1 MHVSAA
7 GAGFP
12 TLPNLKYGEGDAISL
27 AVAVTGQAAGV
38 TYTATG
44 LPASVRV
51 DNENFTDGTG
61 THSRGVLRG
70 TFRTGVAGTD
80 PATSGSGYQGD
91 EGVYTIQ
98 VRASDG
104 SVSNTFTLDVGRW
117 GSGDV
122 FVGGGNYTYQVY
134 SASSQFKYDVKV
146 GDPLTTAGFT
156 TGCAV
161 NWHTGEVWA
170 TNFEN
175 NVDVILRH
183 AGSAATPY
191 TDRSRTVSTLRSVV
205 GGLYPVPAPIRSC
218 RVRRSAPA

>member
-1 MHVSAA
+1 MPAFP
-7 GAGFP
+7 GAMRTSSTRVDPAIFHARACS
-12 TLPNLKYGEGDAISL
+12 LPPEPMTSTRMGTSSMTEM
-27 AVAVTGQAAGV
+27 THAGV
-38 TYTATG
+38 NHRHA
-44 LPASVRV
+44 
-51 DNENFTDGTG
+51 
-61 THSRGVLRG
+61 
-70 TFRTGVAGTD
+70 
-80 PATSGSGYQGD
+80 
-91 EGVYTIQ
+91 
-98 VRASDG
+98 
-104 SVSNTFTLDVGRW
+104 
-117 GSGDV
+117 V

-205 GGLYPVPAPIRSC
+205 GEIGRAHV
-218 RVRRSAPA
+218 